1 MQLTADLSQ
10 LHPEVRR
17 RIVKNVQHEDAAQY
31 ALGAVEQ
38 AKLKKFY
45 DALAVPGFSK
55 QDIGPLHFVISDDQA
70 ARARAAYGELCF
82 MDPDFVTFLKRHHED
97 MRVRE
102 VGTKIQSGYRGPV
115 KTDFGSSKLQVP
127 NSKRSPLA
135 KPVQTHG

>member
-45 DALAVPGFSK
+45 DAIAVPGFSK
-55 QDIGPLHFVISDDQA
+55 KDIGPLHFVISDDQA
-70 ARARAAYGELCF
+70 ARARAVYGELCF
-82 MDPDFVTFLKRHHED
+82 MDPDFVKFLKKHHED

-102 VGTKIQSGYRGPV
+102 VGTRIQSGYSRKVQWPR
-115 KTDFGSSKLQVP
+115 SKAQGQ
-127 NSKRSPLA
+127 LA